1 MGYDTSTKGDVY
13 SYGIIILE
21 MFLGKRPTDKL
32 FKDGLNLHNY
42 AKMAVAQPE
51 RLVQIVDPILR
62 REVEEMPTT
71 TINRDDNNE
80 NEIEANEEIHGIVN
94 LHQMD
99 AIVHKCLVPILQLGL
114 ACSVQSPKER
124 MNMEEVTR
132 KLHLIK
138 NACLSSRICRGAPLT
153 SGIQVEV
160 LLYFIFEFA

>member
-1 MGYDTSTKGDVY
+1 
-13 SYGIIILE
+13 
-21 MFLGKRPTDKL
+21 MFLGKQPTDEM

-114 ACSVQSPKER
+114 ACSMQSPKER
-124 MNMEEVTR
+124 MNIEEVTR

-138 NACLSSRICRGAPLT
+138 KCLS
-153 SGIQVEV
+153 
-160 LLYFIFEFA
+160 

>member
-1 MGYDTSTKGDVY
+1 M
-13 SYGIIILE
+13 
-21 MFLGKRPTDKL
+21 

-51 RLVQIVDPILR
+51 RLVQIVDPILQ

-71 TINRDDNNE
+71 TVNREDNNE

-94 LHQMD
+94 LCQMD
-99 AIVHKCLVPILQLGL
+99 AIVHKCLVPILQIGL
-114 ACSVQSPKER
+114 VCSMRSPKER

-132 KLHLIK
+132 ILHLIK
-138 NACLSSRICRGAPLT
+138 NAYLSSKICRGGPLS